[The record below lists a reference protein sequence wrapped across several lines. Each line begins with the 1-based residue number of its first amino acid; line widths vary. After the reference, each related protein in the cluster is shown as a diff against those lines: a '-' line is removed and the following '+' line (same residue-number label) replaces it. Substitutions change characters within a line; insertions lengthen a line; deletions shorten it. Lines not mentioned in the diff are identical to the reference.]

1 MKKVMTILL
10 VALLAAFTQSCKRS
24 NDSVAKEYC
33 EKLKTSLE
41 NRDFEEAEKLKDALN
56 TYCTKL
62 DDNQI
67 NEMMQSLQKYVKE
80 LKVDSVYFE
89 CIKEISKKQGL
100 QEGQAMRSKNVDE
113 DSAPQSEGGAMPDT
127 LRL

>member
-1 MKKVMTILL
+1 MKKVITIVL
-10 VALLAAFTQSCKRS
+10 VVLMAAFTQSCKRS
-24 NDSVAKEYC
+24 NDSVAKDYC

-41 NRDFEEAEKLKDALN
+41 NRDFDQAEKLKDVLN

-62 DDNQI
+62 SDEEV

-80 LKVDSVYFE
+80 LKVDSVYYE
-89 CIKEISKKQGL
+89 CIKEISKKQEL
-100 QEGQAMRSKNVDE
+100 QEGQIAKSQNADGN
-113 DSAPQSEGGAMPDT
+113 SATQAEGGAMPDT